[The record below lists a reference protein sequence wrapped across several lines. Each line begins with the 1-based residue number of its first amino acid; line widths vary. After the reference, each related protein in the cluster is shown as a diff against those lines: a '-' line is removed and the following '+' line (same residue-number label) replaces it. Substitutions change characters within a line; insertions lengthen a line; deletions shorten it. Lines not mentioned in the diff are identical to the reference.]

1 MMWQVLTLSVLAAI
15 TVVQCD
21 HHFCP
26 SGYSRGQYLDASTKK
41 YLLCWKVDWS
51 DRSITFSAKVATTGW
66 IGLGFSPTGFMPNSD
81 VIIGWVKDGQGY
93 LKDRFATAR
102 AQPPIDEI
110 QNVKLLSFSEADGMT
125 TLEFKRN
132 LDACEPKDR
141 SIEEGTTR
149 VIFSYNPNDPASET
163 SLAKHT
169 VAMRVSI
176 NLLSG
181 TGNVKPAPLE
191 ADHKTF
197 DILNH
202 KVSVPAKPTTYW
214 CTPVK
219 LPQLQNEAHIIRF
232 APVVQAGHEEL
243 VHHIL
248 IYTCH
253 DSVAPYLNV
262 SWDCDNPPA
271 SIPGDVR
278 GCRGTAQI
286 AAWAVGGAGATF
298 PPQVGLPMSGQ
309 TGAQY
314 VMMETHYNNEGSH
327 ADYVDSSGIRIFY
340 TPTKR
345 QYDGAVLEFGHT
357 VNPGY
362 LLFLPPGRDNIITE
376 TLCPSACTQAGFPS
390 GGVNVFGTM
399 LHSHTVGRGIWI
411 KHSRNGVQLPNIDSN
426 YNYDFNFQ
434 DIVLLQNE
442 VKILPGDDVQVF
454 CDYDTTGRPKVT
466 FGGEGTLD
474 EMCLGFLLVY
484 PRPSLIYCLSQPLS
498 QTFFDYVTAAAHKG
512 YYVEPANI
520 SSDPQTALGQRLP
533 AIYNMDFRSEDA
545 YTLWDQQYRSSKQR
559 EVRCRSGSHHNLL
572 AGQTDEY
579 TLPNITRP
587 LTGAPTGTPKPCE
600 DIIKASK
607 SPTSTVKA
615 SESPTSTVKASESP
629 TSSARDLI
637 CNSFWVIFSSFV
649 AIMMR

>member
-26 SGYSRGQYLDASTKK
+26 SGYSRGQYLDASTQK

-81 VIIGWVKDGQGY
+81 VVIGWVKDGQGY

-181 TGNVKPAPLE
+181 TGNVEPAPLE
-191 ADHKTF
+191 ANHKTV
-197 DILNH
+197 DVLNPN
-202 KVSVPAKPTTYW
+202 VSVPDTSTTYW
-214 CTPVK
+214 CTPIK
-219 LPQLQNEAHIIRF
+219 LPRLQSEAHIIKF
-232 APVVQAGHEEL
+232 EPVVQAGHEEL

-253 DSVAPYLNV
+253 DSVASYLNV

-271 SIPGDVR
+271 SIPRDVR
-278 GCRGTAQI
+278 GCRGSAQI
-286 AAWAVGGAGATF
+286 AAWAVGGVGVTF
-298 PPQVGLPMSGQ
+298 PSQVGLPMSGQ

-314 VMMETHYNNEGSH
+314 VMMETHYNNEGKR

-345 QYDGAVLEFGHT
+345 QYDGAVLQFGHR

-362 LLFLPPGRDNIITE
+362 PLFLPPGRDNIITE
-376 TLCPSACTQAGFPS
+376 TLCPAACTQAGFPS
-390 GGVNVFGTM
+390 DGVSVFGTM
-399 LHSHTVGRGIWI
+399 LHSHTVGKGIWI
-411 KHSRNGVQLPNIDSN
+411 EHSRNGVQLPDIDSN

-434 DIVLLQNE
+434 DVVLLRNE

-454 CDYDTTGRPKVT
+454 CNYDTTGRSKVT
-466 FGGEGTLD
+466 LGGEGTLD

-484 PRPSLIYCLSQPLS
+484 PRPSLAYCESQIPD
-498 QTFFDYVTAAAHKG
+498 QTFTNYIAQAATKG

-520 SSDPQTALGQRLP
+520 SPDQGIAYYQRLS
-533 AIYNMDFRSEDA
+533 AIISMNFSSEDA
-545 YTLWDQQYRSSKQR
+545 YKLWDQDYWSSNER
-559 EVRCRSGSHHNLL
+559 DVRCRGQSHNSLLPSKTYNLP
-572 AGQTDEY
+572 T
-579 TLPNITRP
+579 ITRP
-587 LTGAPTGTPKPCE
+587 LTDAPTIGTSKPCE

-615 SESPTSTVKASESP
+615 PISP

-637 CNSFWVIFSSFV
+637 CNSFWVVFSSLV
-649 AIMMR
+649 AIMVR